1 MIKKISIIA
10 ESDIGNLIEALAAT
24 GLPVISEYE
33 LGKAIFLK
41 LSAPAEERSELF
53 RPVIEHLKTL
63 RIFAPL
69 SRGGATNA
77 YQLFGHS
84 AASAQQIACAL
95 DPFAYVSHLSAMEYH
110 GLTDRFPK
118 ILYLTRPPTGEWRK
132 QAEEKMRRD
141 LGERY
146 EEYRAS
152 HLPRL
157 VRPKLTKIAQVNL
170 HFQERS
176 QLGAFKHVSGSNL
189 RVATIG
195 RVFLEMTREPQLCG
209 GIQHVI
215 DIFSNNAKQYF
226 RLIVDEYE
234 QHGKAIDKVRA
245 GYLLTEVCG
254 LTDSVVESW
263 TQFAQRG
270 GSRKLDPETEYAPEF
285 SERWKLSINVPSLA
299 DYDE

>member
-1 MIKKISIIA
+1 MINKICIMTA
-10 ESDIGNLIEALAAT
+10 SDIGSLIQAPAAT

-33 LGKAIFLK
+33 LGKALLLK
-41 LSAPAEERSELF
+41 LSVRAEECSELF
-53 RPVIEHLKTL
+53 RSAIEHLLTL
-63 RIFAPL
+63 KIFAPL
-69 SRGGATNA
+69 SLGGATHA

-84 AASAQQIACAL
+84 TASAQQIACAL

-110 GLTDRFPK
+110 GLTDRFPRV
-118 ILYLTRPPTGEWRK
+118 LYLTRPAAGEWRR
-132 QAEEKMRRD
+132 QAEERMRRD

-146 EEYRAS
+146 EQYLAS
-152 HLPRL
+152 RLPRL
-157 VRPKLTKIAQVNL
+157 VRPKLSRIAQVNL

-195 RVFLEMTREPQLCG
+195 RVFLEMTREPKLCG
-209 GIQHVI
+209 GIQHVV
-215 DIFSNNAKQYF
+215 DIFSNNARQYL

-234 QHGKAIDKVRA
+234 RHGKTIDKVRA

-263 TQFAQRG
+263 LQFAQRG
-270 GSRKLDPETEYAPEF
+270 GSRKLDPEAEYAPEF
-285 SERWKLSINVPSLA
+285 SERWKLSLNVPSLA
-299 DYDE
+299 GHDE

>member
-1 MIKKISIIA
+1 MIKKISIVA
-10 ESDIGNLIEALAAT
+10 DSDIGNLIEALAAT

-33 LGKAIFLK
+33 LGRVIFLK
-41 LSAPAEERSELF
+41 LSASTEERNELF
-53 RPVIEHLKTL
+53 RPVIEHLQTL
-63 RIFAPL
+63 KIFVPL
-69 SRGGATNA
+69 SLGGATHA

-84 AASAQQIACAL
+84 TASAQQIACAL

-118 ILYLTRPPTGEWRK
+118 ILYLTRPTAGEWK
-132 QAEEKMRRD
+132 QQAEEKMRRD

-146 EEYRAS
+146 EEYLAS
-152 HLPRL
+152 RLPRL
-157 VRPKLTKIAQVNL
+157 VRPKLSKIAQVNL

-209 GIQHVI
+209 GIQHVV
-215 DIFSNNAKQYF
+215 DIFSSNAKQYL

-234 QHGKAIDKVRA
+234 RHGKAIDKVRA

-263 TQFAQRG
+263 LQFAQRG
-270 GSRKLDPETEYAPEF
+270 GSRKLDPEAEYAPDF
-285 SERWKLSINVPSLA
+285 SERWKLSLNVPSLVGH
-299 DYDE
+299 DE